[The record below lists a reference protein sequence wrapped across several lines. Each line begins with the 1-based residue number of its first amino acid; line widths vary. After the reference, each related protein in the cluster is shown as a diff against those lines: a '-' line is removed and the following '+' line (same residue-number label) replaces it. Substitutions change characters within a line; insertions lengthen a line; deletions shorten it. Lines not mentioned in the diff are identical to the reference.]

1 MNFSDYKIR
10 QIQTKDNAIIAHII
24 RSTLKN
30 YNLDIQG
37 TAYFDDSLDNLYEYY
52 YPFDNKGYY
61 VITDSNDNV
70 VGGIGFEKAI
80 YFKNTAEL
88 QKLYLAEGVR
98 GKGLSYLLIE
108 FVENMMKQSGY
119 NASYLETHTNLK
131 EAIHLYKKSGYKEI
145 ECPKDIV
152 HSAMNMFF
160 IKILK

>member
-30 YNLDIQG
+30 YNLDIPG
-37 TAYFDDSLDNLYEYY
+37 TAYFDAMLDNLYEYY
-52 YPFDNKGYY
+52 YPFNNKGYY
-61 VITDSNDNV
+61 VITDKSDMV

-88 QKLYLAEGVR
+88 QKLYLAEDVR
-98 GKGLSYLLIE
+98 GRRLSYLLIE
-108 FVENMMKQSGY
+108 FIHDKMKQSGFL
-119 NASYLETHTNLK
+119 NSYLETHTNLK
-131 EAIHLYKKSGYKEI
+131 EAIHLYKKSGYSEI